1 MAVPVA
7 TDPSAEAALSTMQVL
22 VTPHLYVCATTLSL
36 NFISMISHN
45 TPQTKL
51 MRPLLWLRTIV
62 SWSVCSAL
70 FVGALPLV
78 ALSSLVCAQNDAGS
92 ASPVSKVMEYE
103 LRVAAES
110 FAPAGKSVVA
120 LTINGGIPGPT
131 LSFTEGDTARITVRN
146 TLVDQET
153 SIHWHGLLVPN
164 VMDGVPYLTT
174 PPIEAGGFRIFEF
187 VLRQSGT
194 YWYHSHTGL
203 QEQRGVYGS
212 IVVQPRIPDVDVDRE
227 HVVVLSDW
235 TNEDPQEV
243 MRTLMRG
250 SEWYGQRKGTSQ
262 SLLGAWNRGALGE
275 FFSRERSRMPPM
287 DVSDVAYD
295 AFLANGE
302 QRHGLHAE
310 PGERVL
316 LRVINAGAS
325 SYFHLTSATGPMTI
339 VGSDGMR
346 VRPVEVNRLL
356 IGMAETYD
364 VIITMPT
371 EPAAV
376 EFRATAQDVSGYA
389 SVILGHGELLEA
401 SNPARP
407 NLYTMNESVVAG
419 IESVHPERGADAATA
434 PRPFAPYALLESV
447 EPTALVLDA
456 GDEKRVREITLRLTG
471 DMNRYRWGFD
481 GKTLAE
487 DAVIPISAG
496 EILRIELV
504 NDTMM
509 HHPLHLHGH
518 FFRLLNGKG
527 EHAPLKHTVDVPP
540 MGKRVIEWVADEEA
554 KDWFFHCHLLYHMD
568 AGMARVFSY
577 RGQAPDHRPSI
588 DPKLLNPT
596 FAFVDAVVQSHM
608 TMGRAVV
615 MQGRNDYLVRWDA
628 GIDAEEHE
636 DREIDVA
643 WSRYVDQNLSSILGY
658 RFTNVHGASD
668 RLFGGVRYRLPYL
681 VKSELTLDERGD
693 LRISLEKEYMLSNRL
708 AAFASGE
715 YDTNTYTEWE
725 AGLGWTLSK
734 RFGLVASYHSE
745 HRAGFGLSFSF

>member
-1 MAVPVA
+1 M
-7 TDPSAEAALSTMQVL
+7 S
-22 VTPHLYVCATTLSL
+22 H
-36 NFISMISHN
+36 HN
-45 TPQTKL
+45 TPNTPRK
-51 MRPLLWLRTIV
+51 RPLLAYTPLAW
-62 SWSVCSAL
+62 C
-70 FVGALPLV
+70 GAGRLLCLGTLLLPI
-78 ALSSLVCAQNDAGS
+78 LSPQLDAQERPQAVQELPNVVEYDLQIA
-92 ASPVSKVMEYE
+92 ME
-103 LRVAAES
+103 RH
-110 FAPAGKSVVA
+110 APAGKLMDA
-120 LTINGGIPGPT
+120 LSINGGIPGPT
-131 LSFTEGDTARITVRN
+131 LFFTEGDTARITVQN
-146 TLVDQET
+146 TLSNQET

-164 VMDGVPYLTT
+164 AMDGVPYLTT
-174 PPIEAGGFRIFEF
+174 PPIEPGGSRLFEF
-187 VLRQSGT
+187 PIRQSGT

-212 IVVQPRIPDVDVDRE
+212 IVIQPRVPDVDVDRE

-235 TNEDPQEV
+235 TNEHPHEV

-250 SEWYGQRKGTSQ
+250 SEWYAQRKGTTQ
-262 SLLGAWNRGALGE
+262 SLLGAWERGVLGE
-275 FFSRERSRMPPM
+275 YFSRERNRMPPM

-295 AFLANGE
+295 AFLVNGK
-302 QRHGLHAE
+302 QRHQLPAN

-325 SYFHLTSATGPMTI
+325 SYFHLTSAAGPMTI

-364 VIITMPT
+364 VVITMPT
-371 EPAAV
+371 EQKAV

-389 SVILGHGELLEA
+389 SVVLGQGELLEA
-401 SNPARP
+401 SNPVHP
-407 NLYTMNESVVAG
+407 DLYTMKESVAAG
-419 IESVHPERGADAATA
+419 IESVNPKRGADAATA
-434 PRPFAPYALLESV
+434 QRPFAPYALLESV
-447 EPTALVLDA
+447 TPTTLVHDESDA
-456 GDEKRVREITLRLTG
+456 ARVRKLTLRLTG
-471 DMNRYRWGFD
+471 DMRRYLWGFD
-481 GKTLAE
+481 GKTLSE
-487 DAVIPISAG
+487 DAVIPVSAG
-496 EILRIELV
+496 EILRIELI

-527 EHAPLKHTVDVPP
+527 ENAPLKHTVDVPP
-540 MGKRVIEWVADEEA
+540 MGKRVIEWVANEEA

-577 RGQAPDHRPSI
+577 RGQGPDHRPSI

-596 FAFVDAVVQSHM
+596 YVFVDAAIQSHM
-608 TMGRAVV
+608 TMGRVV
-615 MQGRNDYLVRWDA
+615 AMQGRNDFILRWDA
-628 GIDAEEHE
+628 GIDAAEHE

-643 WSRYVDQNLSSILGY
+643 WSRYIDSNLSSIIGY
-658 RFTNVHGASD
+658 RFTNVHGATD
-668 RLFGGVRYRLPYL
+668 RLFGGLRYRLPYL
-681 VKSELTLDERGD
+681 VQSELTVDERGD
-693 LRISLEKEYMLSNRL
+693 LRIALEKEYMLSNRL

-734 RFGLVASYHSE
+734 RFGLVTSYHSE

>member
-1 MAVPVA
+1 MRTSAEQSRPAPHSYLTLNTATMLHNDTPHTQRKRQLLRLRPLVPWCAGSVLRLGA
-7 TDPSAEAALSTMQVL
+7 LLLCVLPAQVRAQEEAEAA
-22 VTPHLYVCATTLSL
+22 
-36 NFISMISHN
+36 
-45 TPQTKL
+45 
-51 MRPLLWLRTIV
+51 
-62 SWSVCSAL
+62 
-70 FVGALPLV
+70 
-78 ALSSLVCAQNDAGS
+78 
-92 ASPVSKVMEYE
+92 SPGSKVVEYE
-103 LRVAAES
+103 LAIAAES
-110 FAPAGKSVVA
+110 FAPAGKSLTA

-131 LSFTEGDTARITVRN
+131 LFFTEGDTARITVRN
-146 TLVDQET
+146 TLADQET

-174 PPIEAGGFRIFEF
+174 PPIEPGSSRLFEF

-212 IVVQPRIPDVDVDRE
+212 IVIQPRVPDVDVDRE

-235 TNEDPQEV
+235 TNEHPHEV

-250 SEWYGQRKGTSQ
+250 SEWYGQRKGTAQ

-275 FFSRERSRMPPM
+275 FFSRERNRMPPM

-302 QRHGLHAE
+302 QQHRLHAE

-316 LRVINAGAS
+316 IRVINAGAS
-325 SYFHLTSATGPMTI
+325 SYFHLTSAAGPMTI

-364 VIITMPT
+364 VVITMPEEQAT
-371 EPAAV
+371 V

-389 SVILGHGELLEA
+389 SVLLGQGELREA

-419 IESVHPERGADAATA
+419 IESVNPERGAAAATA
-434 PRPFAPYALLESV
+434 TRPFAPYALLEAV
-447 EPTALVLDA
+447 EPTTLVRTA
-456 GDEKRVREITLRLTG
+456 EDEERVRKFTLRLTG

-481 GKTLAE
+481 GKTMAE
-487 DAVIPISAG
+487 EMVIPISAG
-496 EILRIELV
+496 EILRIELI

-527 EHAPLKHTVDVPP
+527 DHAPLKHTVDVPP
-540 MGKRVIEWVADEEA
+540 MGKRIIEWIADEEA

-577 RGQAPDHRPSI
+577 RGQGPDHRPSV

-596 FAFVDAVVQSHM
+596 FAFVNAAVQSHM

-615 MQGRNDYLVRWDA
+615 MRGRNDFLLRWDA
-628 GIDAEEHE
+628 GIDADEHE

-643 WSRYVDQNLSSILGY
+643 WSHYIDSNLSSILGY
-658 RFTNVHGASD
+658 RFTNVDGASD

-681 VKSELTLDERGD
+681 VQSELTVDDRGD
-693 LRISLEKEYMLSNRL
+693 LRIALQKEYMLSTRL

-715 YDTNTYTEWE
+715 YDTNTYAEWE
-725 AGLGWTLSK
+725 TGLGWTLSK
-734 RFGLVASYHSE
+734 RVGLVGGYHSE
-745 HRAGFGLSFSF
+745 HGAGIGLSFSF

>member
-1 MAVPVA
+1 MPV
-7 TDPSAEAALSTMQVL
+7 SWRSV
-22 VTPHLYVCATTLSL
+22 
-36 NFISMISHN
+36 
-45 TPQTKL
+45 
-51 MRPLLWLRTIV
+51 RPLRLGALL
-62 SWSVCSAL
+62 L
-70 FVGALPLV
+70 FVLQ
-78 ALSSLVCAQNDAGS
+78 SQVCAQSASAPAALGS
-92 ASPVSKVMEYE
+92 ATVEYD
-103 LRVAAES
+103 LRIAAEKY
-110 FAPAGKSVVA
+110 APAGKSINA
-120 LTINGGIPGPT
+120 LTVNGGIPGPT
-131 LSFTEGDTARITVRN
+131 LFFTEGDTARIRVHN
-146 TLVDQET
+146 TLADQET

-164 VMDGVPYLTT
+164 EMDGVPYLTT
-174 PPIEAGGFRIFEF
+174 PPIAPGSSRLFEF
-187 VLRQSGT
+187 PVRQSGT

-212 IVVQPRIPDVDVDRE
+212 IVIQPRTPDVDVDRE

-235 TNEDPQEV
+235 TNEHPQEV

-250 SEWYGQRKGTSQ
+250 SEWYGQRKGTAQ
-262 SLLGAWNRGALGE
+262 SLLGAWRRDALGD
-275 FFSRERSRMPPM
+275 FFSRERNRMPPM

-302 QRHGLHAE
+302 QRHQLHAE
-310 PGERVL
+310 PGEKVL

-325 SYFHLTSATGPMTI
+325 SYFHLSSGAGPMTI
-339 VGSDGMR
+339 VGSDGQR
-346 VRPVEVNRLL
+346 VRPVAVNRLL

-364 VIITMPT
+364 VVITMPADSRT
-371 EPAAV
+371 V
-376 EFRATAQDVSGYA
+376 EFRATAQDVSGFA
-389 SVILGHGELLEA
+389 SVLLGEGELLEA

-419 IESVHPERGADAATA
+419 IESVNPERGAAAATA
-434 PRPFAPYALLESV
+434 ARPFAPYALLESV
-447 EPTALVLDA
+447 EPTTLVRNAD
-456 GDEKRVREITLRLTG
+456 DEARIRNITLRLTG

-481 GKTLAE
+481 GKTLSE
-487 DAVIPISAG
+487 DAVIPVSAG

-540 MGKRVIEWVADEEA
+540 MGKRIIEWVADEDA

-577 RGQAPDHRPSI
+577 RGQGPDHRPSL
-588 DPKLLNPT
+588 DPSLVNPT
-596 FAFVDAVVQSHM
+596 FVFVNAAVQSHM

-615 MQGRNDYLVRWDA
+615 MRGRDDFLVRWDA
-628 GIDAEEHE
+628 GLDAEEHE

-643 WSRYVDQNLSSILGY
+643 WSRYIDRNLSSILGY
-658 RFTNVHGASD
+658 RFTNVRGAAD

-681 VKSELTLDERGD
+681 VQSELTLDERGD
-693 LRISLEKEYMLSNRL
+693 LRLAMQKEYMLSTRL

-725 AGLGWTLSK
+725 VGLGWTLSK

-745 HRAGFGLSFSF
+745 HRAGIGLSFSF

>member
-1 MAVPVA
+1 
-7 TDPSAEAALSTMQVL
+7 
-22 VTPHLYVCATTLSL
+22 
-36 NFISMISHN
+36 
-45 TPQTKL
+45 
-51 MRPLLWLRTIV
+51 MRWL
-62 SWSVCSAL
+62 
-70 FVGALPLV
+70 LPLV
-78 ALSSLVCAQNDAGS
+78 LSCVLPARAGAQEVLPDS
-92 ASPVSKVMEYE
+92 TASSKVVEYE
-103 LRVAAES
+103 LQIAAERR
-110 FAPAGKSVVA
+110 APAGKVVEA

-131 LSFTEGDTARITVRN
+131 LFFREGDTARITVRN
-146 TLVDQET
+146 TLASEET

-164 VMDGVPYLTT
+164 AMDGVPYLTT
-174 PPIEAGGFRIFEF
+174 PPIEPGESRLYEF
-187 VLRQSGT
+187 PIRQSGT

-212 IVVQPRIPDVDVDRE
+212 IVIQPKAPDIEVDRE
-227 HVVVLSDW
+227 HVIVLSDW

-250 SEWYGQRKGTSQ
+250 SEWYAQRKGNVQ
-262 SLLGAWNRGALGE
+262 SLHGAWRRGVLGE
-275 FFSRERSRMPPM
+275 FFARERNRMPPM

-302 QRHGLHAE
+302 ERHRLHAE

-316 LRVINAGAS
+316 LRIINAGAS
-325 SYFHLTSATGPMTI
+325 SYFHLTSAAGPLTI

-364 VIITMPT
+364 VVITMPA
-371 EPAAV
+371 EANAV
-376 EFRATAQDVSGYA
+376 EVRATAQDVSGYA
-389 SVILGHGELLEA
+389 SILLGEGELLEA
-401 SNPARP
+401 GNPQEP
-407 NLYTMNESVVAG
+407 DLYTMDETVVAG
-419 IESVHPERGADAATA
+419 IESANPERGAAAATA
-434 PRPFAPYALLESV
+434 ARPFAPYALLESV
-447 EPTALVLDA
+447 APTTIVRDA
-456 GDEKRVREITLRLTG
+456 ADEARVRKITMRLTG
-471 DMNRYRWGFD
+471 DMRRYLWGFD

-487 DAVIPISAG
+487 DSVIPIASG
-496 EILRIELV
+496 EILRIELI

-540 MGKRVIEWVADEEA
+540 MGMRVIEWVADEEER
-554 KDWFFHCHLLYHMD
+554 DWFFHCHLLYHMD

-577 RGQAPDHRPSI
+577 RGQGPDHRVSL
-588 DPKLLNPT
+588 DPKLLHPT
-596 FAFVDAVVQSHM
+596 FAFIDASVQSHM
-608 TMGRAVV
+608 TMGRAMV

-628 GIDAEEHE
+628 GIDAEDHE

-643 WSRYVDQNLSSILGY
+643 WSHYFDSNLSSILGY
-658 RFTNVHGASD
+658 RITNVDGASD
-668 RLFGGVRYRLPYL
+668 RMFGGVRYRLPYL
-681 VKSELTLDERGD
+681 VQSELTLDERGD
-693 LRISLEKEYMLSNRL
+693 LRVALEKEYMLSNRL
-708 AAFASGE
+708 AVFASGE
-715 YDTNTYTEWE
+715 YDTNTYAEWE

>member
-1 MAVPVA
+1 M
-7 TDPSAEAALSTMQVL
+7 SHFN
-22 VTPHLYVCATTLSL
+22 TPHATPKQSL
-36 NFISMISHN
+36 
-45 TPQTKL
+45 
-51 MRPLLWLRTIV
+51 RWRTSLV
-62 SWSVCSAL
+62 SWRAGRVLRLGASLLSVLQAQ
-70 FVGALPLV
+70 VGAQSEPTAV
-78 ALSSLVCAQNDAGS
+78 LSDSNV
-92 ASPVSKVMEYE
+92 VEYD
-103 LRVAAES
+103 LRVAAEK
-110 FAPAGKSVVA
+110 FAPAGKRINA

-131 LSFTEGDTARITVRN
+131 LFFTEGDTARITVHN
-146 TLVDQET
+146 TLADQET

-164 VMDGVPYLTT
+164 EMDGVPYLTT
-174 PPIEAGGFRIFEF
+174 PPIPAGSSRLFEF
-187 VLRQSGT
+187 PIRQSGT

-212 IVVQPRIPDVDVDRE
+212 IVIQPRSPDVEVDRE

-235 TNEDPQEV
+235 TNEHPQEV

-250 SEWYGQRKGTSQ
+250 SEWYGQRKGTAQ
-262 SLLGAWNRGALGE
+262 SLLGAWRRDALGAY
-275 FFSRERSRMPPM
+275 FSRERNRMPPM

-302 QRHGLHAE
+302 RQNRLRAE

-316 LRVINAGAS
+316 LRIINAGAS
-325 SYFHLTSATGPMTI
+325 SYFHLTSAAGPMTI
-339 VGSDGMR
+339 VGSDGQR
-346 VRPVEVNRLL
+346 VRPVAVNRLL

-364 VIITMPT
+364 VVITMPEDRRT
-371 EPAAV
+371 V
-376 EFRATAQDVSGYA
+376 EFRATAQDVSGHA
-389 SVILGHGELLEA
+389 TVLLGEGALLEA

-407 NLYTMNESVVAG
+407 NLYTMNESVIAG
-419 IESVHPERGADAATA
+419 IESVNPERGAAAATA
-434 PRPFAPYALLESV
+434 ARPFAPYALLESV
-447 EPTALVLDA
+447 EPTTLVRDA
-456 GDEKRVREITLRLTG
+456 DDEARIRNITLRLTG

-481 GKTLAE
+481 GKTLSE
-487 DAVIPISAG
+487 DAVIPVSAG

-527 EHAPLKHTVDVPP
+527 DHAPLKHTVDVPP
-540 MGKRVIEWVADEEA
+540 MGKRIIEWVADEEA

-577 RGQAPDHRPSI
+577 RGQSPDHRPSL
-588 DPKLLNPT
+588 DPKLVNPT
-596 FAFVDAVVQSHM
+596 FVFVNAAVQSHM

-615 MQGRNDYLVRWDA
+615 MRGREDFLVRWDA
-628 GIDAEEHE
+628 GLNAEEHE

-643 WSRYVDQNLSSILGY
+643 WSHYIDKNLSSIVGY
-658 RFTNVHGASD
+658 RFTNVRGASD

-681 VKSELTLDERGD
+681 VQSEITVDERGD
-693 LRISLEKEYMLSNRL
+693 LRLAMQKEYMLSTRL

-715 YDTNTYTEWE
+715 YDTNTYSEWE

-745 HRAGFGLSFSF
+745 HRAGFGLSFSL

>member
-1 MAVPVA
+1 MR
-7 TDPSAEAALSTMQVL
+7 LQRST
-22 VTPHLYVCATTLSL
+22 
-36 NFISMISHN
+36 
-45 TPQTKL
+45 
-51 MRPLLWLRTIV
+51 LRI
-62 SWSVCSAL
+62 
-70 FVGALPLV
+70 GALLLL
-78 ALSSLVCAQNDAGS
+78 ALPAQVQAQDAS
-92 ASPVSKVMEYE
+92 AATEPGPDVVEYD
-103 LRVAAES
+103 LRIASES
-110 FAPAGKSVVA
+110 FAPAGKSVPA

-131 LSFTEGDTARITVRN
+131 LFFTEGDTARITVHN
-146 TLVDQET
+146 TLNDQET

-164 VMDGVPYLTT
+164 EMDGVPYLTT
-174 PPIEAGGFRIFEF
+174 PPIAPGTSRLFEF
-187 VLRQSGT
+187 PVRQSGT

-212 IVVQPRIPDVDVDRE
+212 IVIQPRTPDVDVDRE

-235 TNEDPQEV
+235 TNEHPQEV

-250 SEWYGQRKGTSQ
+250 SEWYGQRKGTAQ
-262 SLLGAWNRGALGE
+262 SLLGAWRRDALGE
-275 FFSRERSRMPPM
+275 FFSREKNRMPAM
-287 DVSDVAYD
+287 DISDVAYD

-302 QRHGLHAE
+302 TQNRLHAE

-325 SYFHLTSATGPMTI
+325 SYFHLTSAAGPLTI
-339 VGSDGMR
+339 VGSDGVR

-364 VIITMPT
+364 VVITMPST
-371 EPAAV
+371 PQTV
-376 EFRATAQDVSGYA
+376 EFRATAQDVSGHA
-389 SVILGHGELLEA
+389 SVLLGEGALLEA
-401 SNPARP
+401 SDPTRP
-407 NLYTMNESVVAG
+407 NLYTMDESVAAG
-419 IESVHPERGADAATA
+419 IESVNPERGAAAA
-434 PRPFAPYALLESV
+434 SASRPFAPYALLESV
-447 EPTALVLDA
+447 EPTALVR
-456 GDEKRVREITLRLTG
+456 GPSDEARVRKLTLRLTG
-471 DMNRYRWGFD
+471 DMRRYRWGFD

-487 DAVIPISAG
+487 DSVIPVSAG
-496 EILRIELV
+496 EILRIELI

-527 EHAPLKHTVDVPP
+527 DHAPLKHTVDVPP

-577 RGQAPDHRPSI
+577 RGQGPDHRPSV

-596 FAFVDAVVQSHM
+596 FVFVNAAVQSHM
-608 TMGRAVV
+608 TMGQAVV
-615 MQGRNDYLVRWDA
+615 MRGREDFLVRWDA

-643 WSRYVDQNLSSILGY
+643 WSHYIDRNLSSIVGY
-658 RFTNVHGASD
+658 RFTNVNGASD

-681 VKSELTLDERGD
+681 VQSELTLDERGD
-693 LRISLEKEYMLSNRL
+693 LRLGLQKEYMLTTRL

-715 YDTNTYTEWE
+715 YDTNTYAEWE

-734 RFGLVASYHSE
+734 RIGLVASYHSE
-745 HRAGFGLSFSF
+745 HRAGIGLSFSF

>member
-1 MAVPVA
+1 MR
-7 TDPSAEAALSTMQVL
+7 LQRST
-22 VTPHLYVCATTLSL
+22 
-36 NFISMISHN
+36 
-45 TPQTKL
+45 
-51 MRPLLWLRTIV
+51 LRI
-62 SWSVCSAL
+62 
-70 FVGALPLV
+70 GALLLL
-78 ALSSLVCAQNDAGS
+78 ALPAQVQAQDAS
-92 ASPVSKVMEYE
+92 AATEPGPDVVEYD
-103 LRVAAES
+103 LRIASES
-110 FAPAGKSVVA
+110 FAPAGKSVPA

-131 LSFTEGDTARITVRN
+131 LFFTEGDTARITVHN
-146 TLVDQET
+146 TLNDQET

-164 VMDGVPYLTT
+164 EMDGVPYLTT
-174 PPIEAGGFRIFEF
+174 PPIAPGTSRLFEF
-187 VLRQSGT
+187 PVRQSGT

-212 IVVQPRIPDVDVDRE
+212 IVIQPRTPDVDVDRE

-235 TNEDPQEV
+235 TNEHPQEV

-250 SEWYGQRKGTSQ
+250 SEWYGQRKGTAQ
-262 SLLGAWNRGALGE
+262 SLLGAWRRDALGE
-275 FFSRERSRMPPM
+275 FFSREKNRMPAM
-287 DVSDVAYD
+287 DISDVAYD

-302 QRHGLHAE
+302 TQNRLHAE

-325 SYFHLTSATGPMTI
+325 SYFHLTSAAGPLTI
-339 VGSDGMR
+339 VGSDGVR

-364 VIITMPT
+364 VVITMPST
-371 EPAAV
+371 PQTV
-376 EFRATAQDVSGYA
+376 EFRATAQDVSGHA
-389 SVILGHGELLEA
+389 SVLLGEGALLEA
-401 SNPARP
+401 SDPTRP
-407 NLYTMNESVVAG
+407 NLYTMDESVAAG
-419 IESVHPERGADAATA
+419 IESVNPERGAAAA
-434 PRPFAPYALLESV
+434 SASRPFAPYALLESV
-447 EPTALVLDA
+447 EPTALVRNPS
-456 GDEKRVREITLRLTG
+456 DEARVRKLTLRLTG
-471 DMNRYRWGFD
+471 DMRRYRWGFD

-487 DAVIPISAG
+487 DSVIPVSAG
-496 EILRIELV
+496 EILRIELI

-527 EHAPLKHTVDVPP
+527 DHAPLKHTVDVPP
-540 MGKRVIEWVADEEA
+540 MGKRIIEWVADEEA

-577 RGQAPDHRPSI
+577 RGQGLDHRPSV

-596 FAFVDAVVQSHM
+596 FVFVNAAVQSHM

-615 MQGRNDYLVRWDA
+615 MRGREDFLVRWDA

-643 WSRYVDQNLSSILGY
+643 WSHYNDRNLSSIVGY
-658 RFTNVHGASD
+658 RFTNVRGASD

-681 VKSELTLDERGD
+681 VQSELTLDERGD
-693 LRISLEKEYMLSNRL
+693 LRLGLQKEYMLTTRL

-715 YDTNTYTEWE
+715 YDTNTYAEWE

-734 RFGLVASYHSE
+734 RIGLVASYHSE
-745 HRAGFGLSFSF
+745 HRAGIGLSFSF

>member
-1 MAVPVA
+1 MPHRK
-7 TDPSAEAALSTMQVL
+7 
-22 VTPHLYVCATTLSL
+22 TPHARSLS
-36 NFISMISHN
+36 
-45 TPQTKL
+45 
-51 MRPLLWLRTIV
+51 PLPLGGPLV
-62 SWSVCSAL
+62 SWLAGLSVRL
-70 FVGALPLV
+70 GALLLF
-78 ALSSLVCAQNDAGS
+78 ALQAQVWAQSGSVPAPSGS
-92 ASPVSKVMEYE
+92 ASVEYD
-103 LRVAAES
+103 LRIASERY
-110 FAPAGKSVVA
+110 APAGKPVRA

-131 LSFTEGDTARITVRN
+131 LFFTEGDTARITVHN

-164 VMDGVPYLTT
+164 EMDGVPYLTT
-174 PPIEAGGFRIFEF
+174 PPIAPGGSRVYEF
-187 VLRQSGT
+187 LVRQSGT

-212 IVVQPRIPDVDVDRE
+212 IVIQPRTPDVEVDRE

-235 TNEDPQEV
+235 TNEHPQEV

-250 SEWYGQRKGTSQ
+250 SEWYGQRKGTAQ
-262 SLLGAWNRGALGE
+262 SLLGAWRRGALGA
-275 FFSRERSRMPPM
+275 FFSRERNRMPPM

-302 QRHGLHAE
+302 ERQRLRAE
-310 PGERVL
+310 PGEKVL
-316 LRVINAGAS
+316 LRIINAGAS
-325 SYFHLTSATGPMTI
+325 SYFHLTSAAGPMTI
-339 VGSDGMR
+339 VGSDGKR
-346 VRPVEVNRLL
+346 VRPVTVNRLL

-364 VIITMPT
+364 VVITMPAESRT
-371 EPAAV
+371 V

-389 SVILGHGELLEA
+389 SVLLGEGELLEA
-401 SNPARP
+401 SNPTRP
-407 NLYTMNESVVAG
+407 NLYTMNASVAAG
-419 IESVHPERGADAATA
+419 IESVNPERGAAAATA
-434 PRPFAPYALLESV
+434 ARPFVPYALLESV
-447 EPTALVLDA
+447 VPTTLVHDP
-456 GDEKRVREITLRLTG
+456 GDEARVRNITLRLTG

-487 DAVIPISAG
+487 DAVIPVSAG

-527 EHAPLKHTVDVPP
+527 DHAPLKHTVDVPP
-540 MGKRVIEWVADEEA
+540 MGKRIIEWVADEEA

-577 RGQAPDHRPSI
+577 RGQGPDHRPNL
-588 DPKLLNPT
+588 DPKLLNPR
-596 FAFVDAVVQSHM
+596 FILVNAAVQNHM

-615 MQGRNDYLVRWDA
+615 MQGRNDFLVRWDA
-628 GIDAEEHE
+628 GLNAEEHE

-643 WSRYVDQNLSSILGY
+643 WSHYIDKNLSSIVGY
-658 RFTNVHGASD
+658 RFTTVHGASD
-668 RLFGGVRYRLPYL
+668 RAFGGVRYRLPYL
-681 VKSELTLDERGD
+681 VQSEFTLDERGD
-693 LRISLEKEYMLSNRL
+693 LRLALQKGYMLTTRL

-734 RFGLVASYHSE
+734 RIGLVASYHSE
-745 HRAGFGLSFSF
+745 HRAGIGLSFSL

>member
-1 MAVPVA
+1 MSLVSRRPRRVLRLGALLLFALQAQVDA
-7 TDPSAEAALSTMQVL
+7 QSDPAAALPASTV
-22 VTPHLYVCATTLSL
+22 V
-36 NFISMISHN
+36 
-45 TPQTKL
+45 
-51 MRPLLWLRTIV
+51 
-62 SWSVCSAL
+62 
-70 FVGALPLV
+70 
-78 ALSSLVCAQNDAGS
+78 
-92 ASPVSKVMEYE
+92 EYD
-103 LRVAAES
+103 LRVAAEK
-110 FAPAGKSVVA
+110 FAPAGKRINA

-131 LSFTEGDTARITVRN
+131 LFFTEGDTARITVHN
-146 TLVDQET
+146 TLSDQET

-164 VMDGVPYLTT
+164 EMDGVPYLTT
-174 PPIEAGGFRIFEF
+174 PPIPAGGSRLFEF
-187 VLRQSGT
+187 PIRQSGT

-212 IVVQPRIPDVDVDRE
+212 IVIQPRSPDVEVDRE

-235 TNEDPQEV
+235 TNEHPQEV

-250 SEWYGQRKGTSQ
+250 SEWYGQRKGTAQ
-262 SLLGAWNRGALGE
+262 SLLGAWRRDALGDY
-275 FFSRERSRMPPM
+275 FSRERNRMPPM

-302 QRHGLHAE
+302 RQHRLQAE

-316 LRVINAGAS
+316 LRIINAGAS
-325 SYFHLTSATGPMTI
+325 SYFHLTSATGSMTI
-339 VGSDGMR
+339 VGSDGQR

-356 IGMAETYD
+356 MGMAETYD
-364 VIITMPT
+364 VVITMPEDRKT
-371 EPAAV
+371 V
-376 EFRATAQDVSGYA
+376 EFRATAQDVSGHA
-389 SVILGHGELLEA
+389 SVLLGEGELLEA

-407 NLYTMNESVVAG
+407 NLYTMNESVIAG
-419 IESVHPERGADAATA
+419 IESVNPERGAAAATA
-434 PRPFAPYALLESV
+434 TRPFAPYALLESV
-447 EPTALVLDA
+447 VPTTLVRDA
-456 GDEKRVREITLRLTG
+456 SDEMRVRNITLRLTG

-481 GKTLAE
+481 GKTLSE
-487 DAVIPISAG
+487 DAVIPVSAG
-496 EILRIELV
+496 EILRIELI

-527 EHAPLKHTVDVPP
+527 DHAPLKHTVDVPP
-540 MGKRVIEWVADEEA
+540 MGKRIIEWVANEEA

-577 RGQAPDHRPSI
+577 RGQSPDHRPNL
-588 DPKLLNPT
+588 DPKLVNPT
-596 FAFVDAVVQSHM
+596 FVFVNAAVQSHM

-615 MQGRNDYLVRWDA
+615 MRGREDFLVRWDA
-628 GIDAEEHE
+628 GLNAAEHE

-643 WSRYVDQNLSSILGY
+643 WSHYIDKNLSSILGY
-658 RFTNVHGASD
+658 RFTNVRGASD

-681 VKSELTLDERGD
+681 VQSELTVDERGD
-693 LRISLEKEYMLSNRL
+693 LRLAMQKEYMLSTRL

-715 YDTNTYTEWE
+715 YDTNTYSEWE

-745 HRAGFGLSFSF
+745 HGAGFGLSLSL